1 MSPNHPGAQSPNP
14 PPNAFWIGSDHP
26 FDLHEAYLR
35 FRSPPGWTLP
45 GRPASAQLFLTGDS
59 RYKLWINGRFVARGP
74 TRSWP
79 HAQQVDVL
87 DVAEHLRAG
96 PNRLAVQ
103 VYQPGY
109 SHFAYQHRG
118 AAGLLAWLLVDG
130 RPTLVTDT
138 SWRTRRDPSFQERVH
153 RVSIYGSGVEERNL
167 ALAEPWT
174 EPGFD
179 DSAWAPARI
188 VAPVGG
194 IPWTGLRLRSTPF
207 LVERTTALPASPG
220 PEGGPFR
227 LVALRQGPALGDPRD
242 PHALLRRSWE
252 AGRPVEAPSQD
263 GPGWWAPQLGAGEAL
278 TWLFDLGR
286 AFTCQGW
293 VEVRGAG
300 GQEQLLV
307 SYADKGEGGD
317 VVLSDPNTY
326 CRVRMTD
333 RFFLRAGAQ
342 RAQGFSPRGGRFLL
356 FQLLGPTGPR
366 LRLGFRVT
374 TGEYPLA
381 VTKPLE
387 LSDPLLDGVVRLCET
402 TARACLQETFVDCV
416 WREATQ
422 WLGDALPQ
430 ALTLSAMGDD
440 LRPLRLAIQ
449 MAGDG
454 AYPDGLLP
462 SVLPGEAHAYAV
474 LDYNF
479 TWVELL
485 GLHHR
490 LRGDGKFLA
499 RMWPVLARMLA
510 RFRQDVAEDG
520 LLRSQPGRRLFL
532 DWAPLSREEP
542 SAVYNLRYLQAL
554 QLAAGDWEEMGAG
567 WRASVAS
574 QQAEWRAEAKA
585 LERAIR
591 RAFWEGGTW
600 WDDRDRTTFSQLATA
615 LALLTGL
622 VRDGEQ
628 DALLDALA
636 ARSLDLRDAHRPG
649 QMVLASPF
657 MHHYV
662 LEALF
667 QGRRYREMVA
677 IIRSRWGRWV
687 QGGYPTTWE
696 NWNVDF
702 PDGSQCHAFSAHP
715 RYHLARLVR
724 EVGWPLPE

>member
-1 MSPNHPGAQSPNP
+1 MIPTP
-14 PPNAFWIGSDHP
+14 PPNTFWIGSDHP

-45 GRPASAQLFLTGDS
+45 RRPASAQLFITGDS
-59 RYKLWINGRFVARGP
+59 RYKLWINGHFVARGP
-74 TRSWP
+74 ARSWP
-79 HAQQVDVL
+79 QAQQVDVL
-87 DVAEHLRAG
+87 DVTEHLGAG
-96 PNRLAVQ
+96 PNSLAVQ
-103 VYQPGY
+103 LYQPGY
-109 SHFAYQHRG
+109 SHFAYLHRG
-118 AAGLLAWLLVDG
+118 AAGLLAWLLVEG
-130 RPTLVTDT
+130 RPALVTDA

-153 RVSIYGSGVEERNL
+153 RVSIYGSGVEDRDL

-174 EPGFD
+174 EPAFD
-179 DSAWAPARI
+179 ASAWAPARI

-194 IPWTGLRLRSTPF
+194 VPWTGLRLRSTP
-207 LVERTTALPASPG
+207 LLLERTFPLPGA
-220 PEGGPFR
+220 PEADSRSGR
-227 LVALRQGPALGDPRD
+227 LVAIRRGPAAGDPTD
-242 PHALLRRSWE
+242 PHALLRKGWQ
-252 AGRPVEAPSQD
+252 AGRPVEALSQD
-263 GPGWWAPQLGAGEAL
+263 GEGWWAPQLGAGEAL

-293 VEVRGAG
+293 AEVQGAG
-300 GQEQLLV
+300 GTEQLLV

-317 VVLSDPNTY
+317 VVLSDPSTY

-333 RFFLRAGAQ
+333 RFRLRPGEQ
-342 RAQGFSPRGGRFLL
+342 TAQGFSLRGGRFLL
-356 FQLLGPTGPR
+356 FQLLGPTGPGLR
-366 LRLGFRVT
+366 LRFRVT
-374 TGEYPLA
+374 TAQYPLA
-381 VTKPLE
+381 VTQPLR
-387 LSDPLLDGVVRLCET
+387 LGDPLLDGVVRLCET

-449 MAGDG
+449 MAADG

-462 SVLPGEAHAYAV
+462 SVLPGEVHAYAV

-485 GLHHR
+485 SLHHR
-490 LRGDGKFLA
+490 LSGDRDFLA

-510 RFRQDVAEDG
+510 RFRQDVAQDG

-532 DWAPLSREEP
+532 DWAPLAREEP

-554 QLAAGDWEEMGAG
+554 QLAAGDWAGMGPQWEASTAGQRAAWREEA
-567 WRASVAS
+567 RALG
-574 QQAEWRAEAKA
+574 Q
-585 LERAIR
+585 AIR
-591 RAFWEGGTW
+591 GAFWKDGIW
-600 WDDRDRTTFSQLATA
+600 WDDRGRTTFSQLATA

-622 VRDGEQ
+622 VRDGEA
-628 DALLDALA
+628 DALLDGLA
-636 ARSLDLRDAHRPG
+636 ARSLDLRDEHRPG
-649 QMVLASPF
+649 EMVLASPF

-662 LEALF
+662 LAALF
-667 QGRRYREMVA
+667 QARRYREMVA
-677 IIRSRWGRWV
+677 IIRARWGRWV

-715 RYHLARLVR
+715 RYHLARLVQ
-724 EVGWPLPE
+724 EVGWPLPG